1 MGFGCYISCTQ
12 GNSTSISLNSLL
24 QIELCRIRQS
34 SAFSRFWRR
43 TPAASSR
50 AAGGPALAAPSA
62 RDDDAAPTAR
72 NGAGHAAHPTTGARH
87 SAVRGGRGGVWESFE
102 ERRRRCGA
110 FYDHGRLVLGRRGH
124 RAPQGPDQHR
134 HRCARHSR
142 RSMDDDARH
151 RRLTSPHTAA
161 APAPPHTHTP
171 PPPPAGA
178 SSNYGAMH
186 CGVRM
191 HATFS
196 PFGGPAPLTPAAA
209 PLRLPPRPGGVPP
222 IKASP
227 PASARTSAAASS
239 RWRSTPRARRRP
251 ASARE

>member
-1 MGFGCYISCTQ
+1 MTKNSPLRKKIAHTQ
-12 GNSTSISLNSLL
+12 NNSRWAYWS
-24 QIELCRIRQS
+24 
-34 SAFSRFWRR
+34 
-43 TPAASSR
+43 TPA
-50 AAGGPALAAPSA
+50 G
-62 RDDDAAPTAR
+62 D
-72 NGAGHAAHPTTGARH
+72 
-87 SAVRGGRGGVWESFE
+87 
-102 ERRRRCGA
+102 
-110 FYDHGRLVLGRRGH
+110 
-124 RAPQGPDQHR
+124 
-134 HRCARHSR
+134 
-142 RSMDDDARH
+142 
-151 RRLTSPHTAA
+151 
-161 APAPPHTHTP
+161 
-171 PPPPAGA
+171 PPAGGWPVLIQLA
-178 SSNYGAMH
+178 IIPFPQADGKH